1 MKNLVL
7 TIALFSSVFAF
18 SQQKEDWN
26 LRGERKR
33 TAQGIQSGEI
43 NKKEAA
49 VIHKQARDVKQAKR
63 NALAAVSY
71 THLDVYK
78 RQTYR
83 LDSSLEG
90 SFQMWN
96 RYFDWDVGALY
107 SQNKQRQVTFGNLN
121 TINTCLLYTSR
132 CV

>member
-7 TIALFSSVFAF
+7 AIALFSSVFAF

-49 VIHKQARDVKQAKR
+49 IIHKQARDVKQAKR
-63 NALAAVSY
+63 NALADGVVTPKERAKVAVQDRQ
-71 THLDVYK
+71 LDRTIK
-78 RQTYR
+78 RAKH
-83 LDSSLEG
+83 
-90 SFQMWN
+90 N
-96 RYFDWDVGALY
+96 R
-107 SQNKQRQVTFGNLN
+107 R
-121 TINTCLLYTSR
+121 
-132 CV
+132 

>member
-49 VIHKQARDVKQAKR
+49 VIRKQARDVKQAKR
-63 NALAAVSY
+63 NALADGVVTPKERAKVAVQDRQ
-71 THLDVYK
+71 LDRTIK
-78 RQTYR
+78 RAKH
-83 LDSSLEG
+83 
-90 SFQMWN
+90 N
-96 RYFDWDVGALY
+96 R
-107 SQNKQRQVTFGNLN
+107 R
-121 TINTCLLYTSR
+121 
-132 CV
+132 

>member
-7 TIALFSSVFAF
+7 AIALFSSVFAF

-43 NKKEAA
+43 NRKEAA

-63 NALAAVSY
+63 RALADGVVTPKERAKVAVQDKQ
-71 THLDVYK
+71 LDRTIK
-78 RQTYR
+78 RAKH
-83 LDSSLEG
+83 
-90 SFQMWN
+90 N
-96 RYFDWDVGALY
+96 R
-107 SQNKQRQVTFGNLN
+107 R
-121 TINTCLLYTSR
+121 
-132 CV
+132 

>member
-7 TIALFSSVFAF
+7 AIALFSSVFAF

-63 NALAAVSY
+63 RALADGVVTPKERAKVAVQDKQ
-71 THLDVYK
+71 LDK
-78 RQTYR
+78 TIRR
-83 LDSSLEG
+83 AKH
-90 SFQMWN
+90 N
-96 RYFDWDVGALY
+96 R
-107 SQNKQRQVTFGNLN
+107 R
-121 TINTCLLYTSR
+121 
-132 CV
+132 

>member
-7 TIALFSSVFAF
+7 SIALFSSVFAF

-49 VIHKQARDVKQAKR
+49 VIRKQARDVKQAKR
-63 NALAAVSY
+63 NALADGVVTPKERAKVAVQDRQ
-71 THLDVYK
+71 LDRTIK
-78 RQTYR
+78 RAKH
-83 LDSSLEG
+83 
-90 SFQMWN
+90 N
-96 RYFDWDVGALY
+96 R
-107 SQNKQRQVTFGNLN
+107 R
-121 TINTCLLYTSR
+121 
-132 CV
+132 

>member
-7 TIALFSSVFAF
+7 SIALFSSVFAF

-33 TAQGIQSGEI
+33 TAQGIQSGKI

-63 NALAAVSY
+63 NALADGVVTPKERAKVAVQDRQ
-71 THLDVYK
+71 LDRTIK
-78 RQTYR
+78 RAKH
-83 LDSSLEG
+83 
-90 SFQMWN
+90 N
-96 RYFDWDVGALY
+96 R
-107 SQNKQRQVTFGNLN
+107 R
-121 TINTCLLYTSR
+121 
-132 CV
+132 

>member
-7 TIALFSSVFAF
+7 AIALLSSVFAF

-63 NALAAVSY
+63 RALADGVVTPKERAKVAVQDKQ
-71 THLDVYK
+71 LDRTIK
-78 RQTYR
+78 RAKH
-83 LDSSLEG
+83 
-90 SFQMWN
+90 N
-96 RYFDWDVGALY
+96 R
-107 SQNKQRQVTFGNLN
+107 R
-121 TINTCLLYTSR
+121 
-132 CV
+132 

>member
-7 TIALFSSVFAF
+7 SIALFSSVFAF

-63 NALAAVSY
+63 NALADGVVTPKERAKVAVQDRQ
-71 THLDVYK
+71 LDRTIK
-78 RQTYR
+78 RAKH
-83 LDSSLEG
+83 
-90 SFQMWN
+90 N
-96 RYFDWDVGALY
+96 R
-107 SQNKQRQVTFGNLN
+107 R
-121 TINTCLLYTSR
+121 
-132 CV
+132 

>member
-7 TIALFSSVFAF
+7 AIALFSSIFAF

-63 NALAAVSY
+63 RALADGVVTPKERAKVAVQDKQ
-71 THLDVYK
+71 LDRTIK
-78 RQTYR
+78 RAKH
-83 LDSSLEG
+83 
-90 SFQMWN
+90 N
-96 RYFDWDVGALY
+96 R
-107 SQNKQRQVTFGNLN
+107 R
-121 TINTCLLYTSR
+121 
-132 CV
+132 

>member
-63 NALAAVSY
+63 RALADGVVTPKERAKIAVQDKQ
-71 THLDVYK
+71 LDRTIRRTK
-78 RQTYR
+78 H
-83 LDSSLEG
+83 
-90 SFQMWN
+90 N
-96 RYFDWDVGALY
+96 R
-107 SQNKQRQVTFGNLN
+107 R
-121 TINTCLLYTSR
+121 
-132 CV
+132 

>member
-7 TIALFSSVFAF
+7 AIALFSSVFAF

-63 NALAAVSY
+63 RALADGVVTPKERAKVAVQDKQ
-71 THLDVYK
+71 LDRTIRRAK
-78 RQTYR
+78 H
-83 LDSSLEG
+83 
-90 SFQMWN
+90 N
-96 RYFDWDVGALY
+96 R
-107 SQNKQRQVTFGNLN
+107 R
-121 TINTCLLYTSR
+121 
-132 CV
+132 

>member
-7 TIALFSSVFAF
+7 AIALFSSVFAF

-63 NALAAVSY
+63 RALADGVVTPKERAKVAVQDKQ
-71 THLDVYK
+71 LDRTIK
-78 RQTYR
+78 RTKH
-83 LDSSLEG
+83 
-90 SFQMWN
+90 N
-96 RYFDWDVGALY
+96 R
-107 SQNKQRQVTFGNLN
+107 R
-121 TINTCLLYTSR
+121 
-132 CV
+132 

>member
-63 NALAAVSY
+63 SAAADGVV
-71 THLDVYK
+71 TPRERAKIAKQDQQLDRTIK
-78 RQTYR
+78 RAKH
-83 LDSSLEG
+83 
-90 SFQMWN
+90 N
-96 RYFDWDVGALY
+96 R
-107 SQNKQRQVTFGNLN
+107 R
-121 TINTCLLYTSR
+121 
-132 CV
+132 

>member
-49 VIHKQARDVKQAKR
+49 IIHIQARDVKQAKR
-63 NALAAVSY
+63 NALADGVVTPKERAKVAVQDRQ
-71 THLDVYK
+71 LDRTIK
-78 RQTYR
+78 RAKH
-83 LDSSLEG
+83 
-90 SFQMWN
+90 N
-96 RYFDWDVGALY
+96 R
-107 SQNKQRQVTFGNLN
+107 R
-121 TINTCLLYTSR
+121 
-132 CV
+132 

>member
-7 TIALFSSVFAF
+7 AIALFSSVFAF

-43 NKKEAA
+43 NRKEAA

-63 NALAAVSY
+63 KALADGVVTPKERAKVAVQDKQ
-71 THLDVYK
+71 LDRTIK
-78 RQTYR
+78 RAKH
-83 LDSSLEG
+83 
-90 SFQMWN
+90 N
-96 RYFDWDVGALY
+96 R
-107 SQNKQRQVTFGNLN
+107 R
-121 TINTCLLYTSR
+121 
-132 CV
+132 

>member
-7 TIALFSSVFAF
+7 AIALFSSVFAF

-49 VIHKQARDVKQAKR
+49 VIRKQARDVKQAKR
-63 NALAAVSY
+63 NALADGVVTPKERAKVAVQDRQ
-71 THLDVYK
+71 LDRTIK
-78 RQTYR
+78 RAKH
-83 LDSSLEG
+83 
-90 SFQMWN
+90 N
-96 RYFDWDVGALY
+96 R
-107 SQNKQRQVTFGNLN
+107 R
-121 TINTCLLYTSR
+121 
-132 CV
+132 

>member
-63 NALAAVSY
+63 NALADGVVTPKERAKVAVQDRQ
-71 THLDVYK
+71 LDRTIK
-78 RQTYR
+78 RAKH
-83 LDSSLEG
+83 
-90 SFQMWN
+90 N
-96 RYFDWDVGALY
+96 R
-107 SQNKQRQVTFGNLN
+107 R
-121 TINTCLLYTSR
+121 
-132 CV
+132 

>member
-43 NKKEAA
+43 NRKEAA

-63 NALAAVSY
+63 RALADGVVTPKERAKIAIQDKQ
-71 THLDVYK
+71 LDK
-78 RQTYR
+78 TIRRTKH
-83 LDSSLEG
+83 
-90 SFQMWN
+90 N
-96 RYFDWDVGALY
+96 R
-107 SQNKQRQVTFGNLN
+107 R
-121 TINTCLLYTSR
+121 
-132 CV
+132 

>member
-63 NALAAVSY
+63 NALADGIVTPKERAKVAVQDRQ
-71 THLDVYK
+71 LDRTIK
-78 RQTYR
+78 RAKH
-83 LDSSLEG
+83 
-90 SFQMWN
+90 N
-96 RYFDWDVGALY
+96 R
-107 SQNKQRQVTFGNLN
+107 R
-121 TINTCLLYTSR
+121 
-132 CV
+132 

>member
-7 TIALFSSVFAF
+7 AIALFSSVFAF

-63 NALAAVSY
+63 RALADGVVTPKERAKVAVQDKQ
-71 THLDVYK
+71 LDRTIK
-78 RQTYR
+78 RAKH
-83 LDSSLEG
+83 
-90 SFQMWN
+90 N
-96 RYFDWDVGALY
+96 R
-107 SQNKQRQVTFGNLN
+107 R
-121 TINTCLLYTSR
+121 
-132 CV
+132 

>member
-43 NKKEAA
+43 NKNEAA

-63 NALAAVSY
+63 NALADGVVTPKERAKVAVQDRQ
-71 THLDVYK
+71 LDRTIK
-78 RQTYR
+78 RAKH
-83 LDSSLEG
+83 
-90 SFQMWN
+90 N
-96 RYFDWDVGALY
+96 R
-107 SQNKQRQVTFGNLN
+107 R
-121 TINTCLLYTSR
+121 
-132 CV
+132 

>member
-7 TIALFSSVFAF
+7 AIALFSSVFAF

-43 NKKEAA
+43 NRKEAA

-63 NALAAVSY
+63 KALADGVVTPKERAKVAVQDKQ
-71 THLDVYK
+71 LDRTIRRTK
-78 RQTYR
+78 H
-83 LDSSLEG
+83 
-90 SFQMWN
+90 N
-96 RYFDWDVGALY
+96 R
-107 SQNKQRQVTFGNLN
+107 R
-121 TINTCLLYTSR
+121 
-132 CV
+132 

>member
-7 TIALFSSVFAF
+7 AIALFSSVFAF

-63 NALAAVSY
+63 RALADGVVTPKERAKIAVQDKQ
-71 THLDVYK
+71 LDRTIRRTK
-78 RQTYR
+78 HN
-83 LDSSLEG
+83 
-90 SFQMWN
+90 N
-96 RYFDWDVGALY
+96 R
-107 SQNKQRQVTFGNLN
+107 
-121 TINTCLLYTSR
+121 
-132 CV
+132 